1 MKHELFLIFFY
12 FKILFSV
19 RLRLHATLGGYIGLT
34 SCQIN
39 VSLPLSTEK
48 VEKNDLGCTRA
59 ETKDSH
65 HSHKSCD
72 FFFFKL
78 MCS

>member
-1 MKHELFLIFFY
+1 MSFF
-12 FKILFSV
+12 LFSFTLRYYSLFV
-19 RLRLHATLGGYIGLT
+19 RLRLHATLGGYIALT

-48 VEKNDLGCTRA
+48 VEKKDLECTRA

-65 HSHKSCD
+65 HSHKSYD